1 MKKTM
6 KYLYVLIS
14 VFLTAYI
21 CSVFTQY
28 GIRNWYNNVVG
39 DISFTP
45 PNYVF
50 PIAWS
55 ILYTL
60 IIAATFIVVRCGD
73 KAKRQKANNLFIS
86 QLFLQILWCFSF
98 FAQGLLGLGL
108 IVLILL
114 DVVVFKMVSSYY
126 QIKKVAAF
134 LIYPYYWWLLFA
146 TFLNANF
153 VYNLGLVLV
162 F

>member
-1 MKKTM
+1 MKKAM
-6 KYLYVLIS
+6 KYLYVLVS

-21 CSVFTQY
+21 CSVFTRY
-28 GIRNWYNNVVG
+28 GIKNWYDNVVG
-39 DISFTP
+39 DIPFTP

-55 ILYTL
+55 IIYTL
-60 IIAATFIVVRCGD
+60 IIAATFIVVSCGD
-73 KAKRQKANNLFIS
+73 KAKRQRANNLFIS

-114 DVVVFKMVSSYY
+114 AVVVFKMINSYY
-126 QIKKVAAF
+126 QIKKAAAF
-134 LIYPYYWWLLFA
+134 LIYPYYWWVLFA
-146 TFLNANF
+146 IFLNANF